1 MDGQAELT
9 WVGCHK
15 LTEFIRP
22 QMVTYKI
29 NNWVRHWLTLLTQP
43 MMLPPK
49 LNHNLTLIEI
59 LLNHHLTLPPEW

>member
-22 QMVTYKI
+22 QTVTYKI

-43 MMLPPK
+43 MMLPP
-49 LNHNLTLIEI
+49 
-59 LLNHHLTLPPEW
+59 